1 MISLIF
7 QACFPERSSHWVRT
21 VFWDWNRSIFLKKKD
36 EVSQSR
42 LVGFLFTRPVYFCT
56 RIEIFNSV
64 AERRGKDETLMKTT
78 QMHVDKHNVH
88 VAHAHELD
96 IGRR

>member
-36 EVSQSR
+36 EVSQSK

-56 RIEIFNSV
+56 RIEIHNSV
-64 AERRGKDETLMKTT
+64 WRGKDKTQIKTT
-78 QMHVDKHNVH
+78 HLQMHVDKHNVH

-96 IGRR
+96 SGER